1 MAEIIKR
8 LYISGYQ
15 SFEMGVFNQK
25 DPRVTIIKRV
35 LKRELK
41 NYLENGLEWVMTGGN
56 LGCEIWAGQVA
67 LELKK
72 EYPELKLA
80 MILPFEEFGGKW
92 NEANQLLLTELQGK
106 ADFVDSVSHHPYQN
120 PVQFRNYTQ
129 FMLQH
134 TDGALLVYDPEFPGK
149 TKFLLSAIE
158 KFQEQNDYLLQT
170 ISMDDLENSYDL
182 DDSV

>member
-15 SFEMGVFNQK
+15 GFEMGIFNQK
-25 DPRVTIIKRV
+25 DPWVTVIKHA

-41 NYLENGLEWVMTGGN
+41 NYLENGLEWVMTGGT

-67 LELKK
+67 LELKE

-80 MILPFEEFGGKW
+80 LIFPFEEFGSKW
-92 NEANQLLLTELQGK
+92 NENNQLLLTELKTK

-120 PVQFRNYTQ
+120 PVQFRN
-129 FMLQH
+129 H
-134 TDGALLVYDPEFPGK
+134 TEFLLNHTEGSLLIYDPEFPGK
-149 TKFLLSAIE
+149 TKYLLASIE
-158 KFQEQNDYLLQT
+158 RFQEKNPYELQM
-170 ISMDDLENSYDL
+170 ISMDDLENSYDFE
-182 DDSV
+182 DSV